1 MYEQAQLS
9 SSFTSPR
16 VTYLSLSD
24 VGWEGRVSGVEDT
37 FPSSPFLT
45 RTLPHGHF

>member
-16 VTYLSLSD
+16 VTYLSLS
-24 VGWEGRVSGVEDT
+24 VLM
-37 FPSSPFLT
+37 LT
-45 RTLPHGHF
+45 ERYLLLLAILWLLYGC